1 MDHIVEN
8 LIGSLLDAQHDYA
21 EESIDSLKN
30 DGKEVY
36 IFGAGAAGKL
46 IKQDLDRFEIPVY
59 RFVDNDVKNAICR
72 SQLGILSRLIFSTIE
87 IINDHSK
94 YCQV

>member
-36 IFGAGAAGKL
+36 IYDLYGGENQPAG
-46 IKQDLDRFEIPVY
+46 
-59 RFVDNDVKNAICR
+59 N
-72 SQLGILSRLIFSTIE
+72 S
-87 IINDHSK
+87 
-94 YCQV
+94 